1 MANKKAKRTCEQCI
15 HEHACQAWNM
25 GIIQNMDATNC
36 KNYETVKDSN
46 AYFLGARSAEDD
58 AYSRGCLAGIELGH
72 KEALCGITQ
81 KDAKSMIN
89 TLDMFQS
96 LAFNIHGVIDIVDD
110 RNIEQ
115 MRKILNQ
122 VN

>member
-89 TLDMFQS
+89 TLDM
-96 LAFNIHGVIDIVDD
+96 L
-110 RNIEQ
+110 
-115 MRKILNQ
+115 
-122 VN
+122 

>member
-1 MANKKAKRTCEQCI
+1 MANKKAKRTCEQCF

-25 GIIQNMDATNC
+25 GIIQNMD
-36 KNYETVKDSN
+36 
-46 AYFLGARSAEDD
+46 AEDD

-89 TLDMFQS
+89 TLDMFKS

-115 MRKILNQ
+115 MKKILNQ

>member
-81 KDAKSMIN
+81 NQRVPENEGYPFRVKASR
-89 TLDMFQS
+89 TFE
-96 LAFNIHGVIDIVDD
+96 HRGDD
-110 RNIEQ
+110 
-115 MRKILNQ
+115 
-122 VN
+122 

>member
-1 MANKKAKRTCEQCI
+1 M
-15 HEHACQAWNM
+15 WN
-25 GIIQNMDATNC
+25 N
-36 KNYETVKDSN
+36 S
-46 AYFLGARSAEDD
+46 
-58 AYSRGCLAGIELGH
+58 
-72 KEALCGITQ
+72 

-89 TLDMFQS
+89 TLDMFKS